1 MVSQLRKK
9 KEKKSFPQF
18 KAIISKG
25 LLKYASGQIIIIRM
39 IRMYW
44 HPAHSNHFHALLF
57 RRPFGH
63 RLANGHRCCAEE
75 RYGDHIVVATERW
88 RAADGTTVG
97 VNVRSKNWEL
107 ESFIFSGKEKSSAV
121 VERVVLT
128 VLACLYTIP
137 AQWCG

>member
-1 MVSQLRKK
+1 M
-9 KEKKSFPQF
+9 
-18 KAIISKG
+18 
-25 LLKYASGQIIIIRM
+25 
-39 IRMYW
+39 
-44 HPAHSNHFHALLF
+44 
-57 RRPFGH
+57 
-63 RLANGHRCCAEE
+63 
-75 RYGDHIVVATERW
+75 VATERW